1 MYIRTLY
8 HGERFCCYRLHAF
21 STEKILKHHIKDCFQ
36 INGIQRIRMSK
47 KD

>member
-1 MYIRTLY
+1 MYIHTLH
-8 HGERFCCYRLHAF
+8 HGEHFCCYRLHTF
-21 STEKILKHHIKDCFQ
+21 STEKILKRHIKDFFQ